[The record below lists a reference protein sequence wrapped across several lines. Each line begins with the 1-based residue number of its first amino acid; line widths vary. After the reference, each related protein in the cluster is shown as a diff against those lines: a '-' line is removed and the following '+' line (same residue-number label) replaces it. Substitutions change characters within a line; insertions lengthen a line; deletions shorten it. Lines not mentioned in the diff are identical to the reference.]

1 MRIQGQAEARANARF
16 VAEDYSQTAAPGPNV
31 LGLELIRGVDE
42 GGTYRVAPA
51 SATYGAHDMLLGLQ
65 HATGFFLYSY
75 SYRQNL
81 DTTEDWY
88 DWEGNLVAQTN
99 GDENPGWP
107 GFRDILELL
116 KGQLREALVVGDRE
130 FDLGFQVEDPSDPL
144 QQGVAGDNWGPAIGF
159 MQTWPRTNHLVL
171 RVRDVVY
178 LIVTRSQDDL
188 EIPLTQTTFEFGH
201 PSLVANADV
210 TVLYPDPGD
219 LPNDGSTLQFS
230 DTISGIDARVYRIEL
245 P

>member
-42 GGTYRVAPA
+42 GDTYRVAPA

-65 HATGFFLYSY
+65 RATGFFLYSY

-99 GDENPGWP
+99 GHENPGWP

-130 FDLGFQVEDPSDPL
+130 FDLGFQV
-144 QQGVAGDNWGPAIGF
+144 VAPNSPQAKTVTGANWGATIGF
-159 MQTWPRTNHLVL
+159 MQSWLRTNHLVL
-171 RVRDVVY
+171 RVRDVAY
-178 LIVTRSQDDL
+178 LVVTRSQQD
-188 EIPLTQTTFEFGH
+188 ENAGLTQTTFEFGY
-201 PSLVANADV
+201 PSLVSSV
-210 TVLYPDPGD
+210 SVIYPSGGAPPGSG
-219 LPNDGSTLQFS
+219 NTLQYA
-230 DTISGIDARVYRIEL
+230 DIIDGIDARVYRIGL
-245 P
+245 N